1 MIHNHRGS
9 DGTPPRK
16 YAVVTNN
23 NNEFVIEAAD
33 DIEAGYRAINL
44 VGLLEETDE
53 VKDVI
58 PL

>member
-16 YAVVTNN
+16 YAVVTDN

-44 VGLLEETDE
+44 VGLLEEKMKSRT
-53 VKDVI
+53 
-58 PL
+58 